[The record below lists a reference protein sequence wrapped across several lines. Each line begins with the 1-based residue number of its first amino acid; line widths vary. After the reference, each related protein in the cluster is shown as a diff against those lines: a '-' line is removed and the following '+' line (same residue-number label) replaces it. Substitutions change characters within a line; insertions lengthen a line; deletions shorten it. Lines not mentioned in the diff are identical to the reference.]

1 MSIKENLEQLREELP
16 KDVQLIA
23 VSKYHTVEEV
33 MEAYDA
39 GQRIFGENR
48 VQEMEEKQP
57 QLPDDIEWHLIGT
70 LQRNKV
76 KYIIPY
82 VHTIHSVDSE
92 KLLNEIEK
100 QCARRGREKV
110 RALLQLHISGE
121 ETKHGFSR
129 EELQALLDGDT
140 LKSLQHVEVVGIMG
154 MGSLTNDQSIVEG
167 EFARMQEIF
176 KELKE
181 GPFSGQES
189 FKELSMG
196 MSQDYQ
202 IALSYGTTYVRLGTA
217 IFGQPNRRQ

>member
-1 MSIKENLEQLREELP
+1 MSIKENLERLREELP

-23 VSKYHTVEEV
+23 VSKYHTVEEI

-39 GQRIFGENR
+39 GQRVFGENR

-92 KLLNEIEK
+92 KLLKEIEK
-100 QCARRGREKV
+100 QCVRRGREKV
-110 RALLQLHISGE
+110 RVLLQLHISGE

-129 EELQALLDGDT
+129 EELQALLESDT
-140 LKSLQHVEVVGIMG
+140 IGSLEHVEIVGIMG
-154 MGSLTNDQSIVEG
+154 MGSLTDDQTIVAS
-167 EFARMQEIF
+167 EFSRMQEIF
-176 KELKE
+176 NMLKE
-181 GPFSGQES
+181 GPFAGQQS
-189 FKELSMG
+189 FNELSMG

-217 IFGQPNRRQ
+217 IFGKPNK